1 MPIDL
6 LYNPQ
11 IFAEKLFNIM
21 SGKSEKYQHK
31 LVYMG
36 LIARVI
42 WRHQLILLPFYRSLI
57 KYLEPKQ
64 KDVSQVLIAL
74 AESIHDLVPEDE
86 IEAIIK
92 HIIEH
97 FVNDR
102 CSEYTMTIGLNTLRE
117 VFKKMPSIITEEMM
131 LYLATY
137 YEYKNKN
144 VSRAAKSLINFVK
157 EYNPM
162 LLEKKYRGNDRGGDD
177 DQEQQENK
185 RHGPNDRINGASLLP
200 NQGSIPI
207 EMDRVLTDEDF
218 RQIRRLM
225 KKKE

>member
-1 MPIDL
+1 
-6 LYNPQ
+6 
-11 IFAEKLFNIM
+11 
-21 SGKSEKYQHK
+21 
-31 LVYMG
+31 
-36 LIARVI
+36 
-42 WRHQLILLPFYRSLI
+42 LLPFYRSLI

-177 DQEQQENK
+177 
-185 RHGPNDRINGASLLP
+185 
-200 NQGSIPI
+200 
-207 EMDRVLTDEDF
+207 
-218 RQIRRLM
+218 
-225 KKKE
+225 